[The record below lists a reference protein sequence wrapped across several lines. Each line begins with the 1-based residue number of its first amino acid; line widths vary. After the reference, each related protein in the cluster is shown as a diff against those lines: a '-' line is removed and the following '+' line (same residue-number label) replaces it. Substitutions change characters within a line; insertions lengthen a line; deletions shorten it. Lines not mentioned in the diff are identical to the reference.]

1 MPKITQEIIDYWS
14 SEEFYFERY
23 TNFNYVHYLKVLIE
37 LERTKIKQA
46 SLNAQSQHH
55 DA

>member
-1 MPKITQEIIDYWS
+1 MPKITQEIIDFW
-14 SEEFYFERY
+14 EDQHFVFEVR
-23 TNFNYVHYLKVLIE
+23 TNFNYIQYLKILIE
-37 LERTKIKQA
+37 LERIKIKQA